1 MASYHSKTH
10 ESNEPFQAS
19 RKRRAEEEDLRYSDT
34 DGIASINGITTGIK
48 RWSQRYLAECGGQAN
63 HDHIV
68 KHAEK
73 WKENVF

>member
-1 MASYHSKTH
+1 M
-10 ESNEPFQAS
+10 
-19 RKRRAEEEDLRYSDT
+19 AEEEDLRYSDS
-34 DGIASINGITTGIK
+34 DAIASINGITTGIK

-73 WKENVF
+73 WQEKMRVLVSSRC